1 MKNNAFNFL
10 DFMLFR
16 EIPILK
22 QITPIRDPIGSKIG
36 KVMLFIS
43 IDDRVIHMLK
53 YDYHPY
59 T

>member
-1 MKNNAFNFL
+1 
-10 DFMLFR
+10 MLFR